1 MERNEPVSYTD
12 RAEALLHEW
21 VQSESLRKHCYAV
34 AASMRHFAGRLGGDP
49 DLWCAVGLL
58 HDMDFERYPDM
69 PGSGPETTAVAEAL
83 VGDAPLP
90 AQLPGHPFYGVA
102 RLRELGWSAEARR
115 AVLSHADYSGIPRVT
130 PMERTLAAV
139 DELSSFVVACAL
151 VKPSKSVDEVDVRSV
166 RKKMKDKAFARAV
179 SREEIAHNAEALGM
193 PLDEVI
199 AEVIA
204 ALKADA
210 ARLGVGGATT

>member
-1 MERNEPVSYTD
+1 MSYTE

-34 AASMRHFAGRLGGDP
+34 AASMRHFATRMGGAP
-49 DLWCAVGLL
+49 DLWGAVGLL
-58 HDMDFERYPDM
+58 HDLDFEQYPAM
-69 PGSGPETTAVAEAL
+69 PGSGPEITAISEAL
-83 VGDAPLP
+83 TGDGPVP

-102 RLRELGWSAEARR
+102 RLRELGWPAEVRR
-115 AVLSHADYSGIPRVT
+115 AILSHADYSGIPRVT
-130 PMERTLAAV
+130 PMEKTLAAV

-151 VKPSKSVDEVDVRSV
+151 VKPSRSVDEVDVRSV

-179 SREEIAHNAEALGM
+179 SREEIAHNAEALGL

-199 AEVIA
+199 AGVIA
-204 ALKADA
+204 ALQQDA
-210 ARLGVGGATT
+210 VRLGVAGTAT